1 MRTYTIRTGC
11 SFRLHDGTLR
21 TGGQEIELEDDVAQ
35 AHADKIELVPDE
47 PELAAT
53 PEPDPETGVQTPAPA
68 EPGEA
73 ST

>member
-21 TGGQEIELEDDVAQ
+21 TGGQEIDLEDDVAQ
-35 AHADKIELVPDE
+35 AHADKIDPQ
-47 PELAAT
+47 AM
-53 PEPDPETGVQTPAPA
+53 PDPAPFPAIDAQTPAPA

-73 ST
+73 SS